1 MASVQ
6 AGGHFYFVN
15 RWLHDCCHLVISS
28 AYFVKSVNFA
38 DLNFY
43 FYIRPFFSKAAPRLI
58 FCFLLALIVSCGP
71 KQPDIADYTGTDSL
85 IAAARYV
92 GDSIGP
98 RERLSFL
105 DSAIVGK
112 QLSAND
118 RFRIYTMRHHTYLNK
133 LYDYRTALTYAD
145 SMLWLASNFKV
156 TDAGDKLFTAHKQL
170 AETQYLL
177 EQYKTAYEHYEIA
190 RHIVDTITSSAVRSR
205 YYYSL
210 GMAYYKEEKYAD
222 AARFFVEAYTAAAQG
237 NGGQILNS
245 VYYRQEVLDDAGLA
259 YAKAGMADSSAL
271 FFRKAVTYIQA
282 QKTLGK
288 ETKFAWDEALAVV
301 YGNMASLYKDAGK
314 TDSALYYYNAS
325 LLCTDASMRN
335 RKDRRYNQLKLANLF
350 IEQGRYDSARRLIAQ
365 VEHSLATDS
374 ERYSKDDSLEQALRM
389 AEVYALYNKNTG
401 NYAEGYQCLEKFHAL
416 QQLKAD
422 RIQKIKV
429 NSLGA
434 GTDAASHQ
442 RQIARLTADTRIR
455 NQRITIMALVIV
467 LAVFSLVIIY
477 FYMRAHKLKSEQLME
492 QNQKIISQSTTIQR
506 ELQKK
511 IDTDRV
517 NYLALLENTDDCLW
531 SMDKDFNILAF
542 NKVYKEFIF
551 VASGKYPKVGE
562 PDILR
567 QVAPQFYN
575 QVLEGY
581 NAALAG
587 NVFNSL
593 DKGINT
599 EGADLD
605 FATRFN
611 PIRNK
616 EGEVIGISCSR
627 KDITEYLD
635 LTDSLMK
642 HNEQFKNIAWLQSH
656 ALRGPLTTI
665 MGIADIL
672 ADADDKLDPDTTQ
685 LLLKGLKDKLTEMD
699 KLVNEIVKLTY

>member
-1 MASVQ
+1 M
-6 AGGHFYFVN
+6 
-15 RWLHDCCHLVISS
+15 
-28 AYFVKSVNFA
+28 
-38 DLNFY
+38 
-43 FYIRPFFSKAAPRLI
+43 
-58 FCFLLALIVSCGP
+58 ALI
-71 KQPDIADYTGTDSL
+71 
-85 IAAARYV
+85 
-92 GDSIGP
+92 
-98 RERLSFL
+98 
-105 DSAIVGK
+105 
-112 QLSAND
+112 
-118 RFRIYTMRHHTYLNK
+118 
-133 LYDYRTALTYAD
+133 YAD
-145 SMLWLASNFKV
+145 SMLWLVSNAKV
-156 TDAGDKLFTAHKQL
+156 KDAGEKQFTAHKQL

-190 RHIVDTITSSAVRSR
+190 RHIVDTVSSSAVRSR
-205 YYYSL
+205 YYYGL
-210 GMAYYKEEKYAD
+210 AMAYYKEEKYAD
-222 AARFFVEAYTAAAQG
+222 AARLFVSAYNAATQG
-237 NGGQILNS
+237 DGPRILNS
-245 VYYRQEVLDDAGLA
+245 IYYRQEVLDNAGLS
-259 YAKAGMADSSAL
+259 YAKAGIRDSGL
-271 FFRKAVTYIQA
+271 LYFRKAIGYIQE
-282 QKTLGK
+282 QKATASK
-288 ETKFAWDEALAVV
+288 ARFAWDEALAVV
-301 YGNMASLYKDAGK
+301 YGNMASLYRSAGT
-314 TDSALYYYNAS
+314 TDSAFFYYKAS
-325 LLCTDASMRN
+325 LVCTDSVHRSL
-335 RKDRRYNQLKLANLF
+335 KDRRYNQLKLAGLF
-350 IEQGRYDSARRLIAQ
+350 IDTKQYDSARQLITA
-365 VEHSLATDS
+365 VEQSVAADS
-374 ERYSKDDSLEQALRM
+374 QRYNSDDSLELALRM
-389 AEVYALYNKNTG
+389 AEIYAIYNKATG
-401 NYAEGYQCLEKFHAL
+401 NYATGYECLERYHAL
-416 QQLKAD
+416 QQAKSD

-429 NSLGA
+429 HSLDA
-434 GTDAASHQ
+434 GTSNASHE
-442 RQIARLTADTRIR
+442 RQIAQLTADTKIR
-455 NQRITIMALVIV
+455 NQRITILALIIV
-467 LAVFSLVIIY
+467 LAVFSIIIIY

-511 IDTDRV
+511 IDTDRA

-531 SMDKDFNILAF
+531 SMDQDFNILAF

-611 PIRNK
+611 PIKNK

-642 HNEQFKNIAWLQSH
+642 HSEQFKNIAWLQSH

-665 MGIADIL
+665 MGIADL
-672 ADADDKLDPDTTQ
+672 LSDDEQLDPEIMKM
-685 LLLKGLKDKLTEMD
+685 LLKGMKDKLVEMD

>member
-1 MASVQ
+1 M
-6 AGGHFYFVN
+6 
-15 RWLHDCCHLVISS
+15 VISC
-28 AYFVKSVNFA
+28 AFLVKSVIFA

-43 FYIRPFFSKAAPRLI
+43 FYIRPFFSHTTQRLI
-58 FCFLLALIVSCGP
+58 FCFLLAFIVSCGT
-71 KQPDIADYTGTDSL
+71 KQPDIVDYPGTDSL

-98 RERLSFL
+98 VERLRFL
-105 DSAIVGK
+105 DSAVVGK
-112 QLSAND
+112 PLSAND

-133 LYDYRTALTYAD
+133 LYDYKMALLYAD
-145 SMLWLASNFKV
+145 SMLWLVSNAKV
-156 TDAGDKLFTAHKQL
+156 TDAGEKQFTAHKQL

-190 RHIVDTITSSAVRSR
+190 RHIVDTVSSSAVRSR
-205 YYYSL
+205 YYYGL

-222 AARFFVEAYTAAAQG
+222 AARLFVSAYNAATHG
-237 NGGQILNS
+237 DGPRILNS
-245 VYYRQEVLDDAGLA
+245 IYYRQEVLDDAGLS
-259 YAKAGMADSSAL
+259 YAKAGIRDSGL
-271 FFRKAVTYIQA
+271 LYFRKAIAYIHD
-282 QKTLGK
+282 QKANAGK
-288 ETKFAWDEALAVV
+288 AKFAWDEALAVV
-301 YGNMASLYKDAGK
+301 YGNMASLYRSAGV
-314 TDSALYYYNAS
+314 TDSAFFYYNAS
-325 LLCTDASMRN
+325 LTCTNSVN
-335 RKDRRYNQLKLANLF
+335 RSLKDRRYNQLKLAGLF
-350 IEQGRYDSARRLIAQ
+350 IEKKQYDSARQLISA
-365 VEHSLATDS
+365 VEQSVAADS
-374 ERYSKDDSLEQALRM
+374 QRYNSDDSLELALRM
-389 AEVYALYNKNTG
+389 AEIYAVYSKATG
-401 NYAEGYQCLEKFHAL
+401 NYATGYECLERYHAL
-416 QQLKAD
+416 QQAKSE

-429 NSLGA
+429 HSLDA
-434 GTDAASHQ
+434 GTINVSRE
-442 RQIARLTADTRIR
+442 RQIAQLTADTRIR
-455 NQRITIMALVIV
+455 NQKITILALIIV
-467 LAVFSLVIIY
+467 LAVFSIIIIY

-492 QNQKIISQSTTIQR
+492 QNQKIISESTNIQR

-511 IDTDRV
+511 IDADRV

-642 HNEQFKNIAWLQSH
+642 HSEQFKNIAWIQSH

-672 ADADDKLDPDTTQ
+672 SDADDKLDPDTAQ